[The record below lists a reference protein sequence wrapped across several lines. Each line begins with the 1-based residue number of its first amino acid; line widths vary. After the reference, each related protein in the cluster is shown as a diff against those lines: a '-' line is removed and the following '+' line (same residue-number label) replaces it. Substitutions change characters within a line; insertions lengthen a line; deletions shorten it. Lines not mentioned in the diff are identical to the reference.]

1 MRNLFLTFEPIIV
14 EVSSEQGSG
23 WAGLV
28 LGGRY
33 LPRLKQ
39 VKSIRCIVHCAVAG
53 PGCVVTST
61 GCLENCERNQ
71 LLLFFVGTLG
81 HSDNCLVQQS
91 RVTGGVYFELLLS
104 V

>member
-39 VKSIRCIVHCAVAG
+39 VKSIRCIVQW

-61 GCLENCERNQ
+61 GCWENCERNQ

-81 HSDNCLVQQS
+81 HSDNCLVQHS

-104 V
+104 VWDD

>member
-1 MRNLFLTFEPIIV
+1 MSRPA
-14 EVSSEQGSG
+14 
-23 WAGLV
+23 AGLV

-61 GCLENCERNQ
+61 GCWENCERNQ

-91 RVTGGVYFELLLS
+91 RVTGVFILNYSYQCGMTKCHIIDS
-104 V
+104 VRLPAQS

>member
-14 EVSSEQGSG
+14 EVSSEQASG
-23 WAGLV
+23 WAGA
-28 LGGRY
+28 GRA
-33 LPRLKQ
+33 LPASPQ
-39 VKSIRCIVHCAVAG
+39 AGEVHPLYCAVAG

-61 GCLENCERNQ
+61 GCWENCERNQ

-104 V
+104 VWDD